1 MLARQQENHDLVRRN
16 THQIQL
22 RQKLKYGRAIR
33 AKAYSTGKATSS
45 GFFVDI
51 YPKRALPKLMRLA
64 WPTSCSP
71 LAPRWTRLHARHE
84 TISPI

>member
-33 AKAYSTGKATSS
+33 AISLQYRQGDLVWVFCRYLPQKGS
-45 GFFVDI
+45 
-51 YPKRALPKLMRLA
+51 PKIDALGVA
-64 WPTSCSP
+64 
-71 LAPRWTRLHARHE
+71 H
-84 TISPI
+84 IV